1 MVEVHGFLHHF
12 LHLNQASVVVVG
24 VLDHHIVGVTNRVI
38 LNQVPAQVL
47 VLTQALDQ
55 AQGNLAL
62 VLALNH
68 SLVDHLKNLQS
79 RINQSQNQF
88 L

>member
-24 VLDHHIVGVTNRVI
+24 VLDHHIVEVTNRVI
-38 LNQVPAQVL
+38 LNQVPARAQG
-47 VLTQALDQ
+47 Q
-55 AQGNLAL
+55 AQVRGNLAL

-68 SLVDHLKNLQS
+68 SLVDRLKNLQS
-79 RINQSQNQF
+79 RINQNPNQF